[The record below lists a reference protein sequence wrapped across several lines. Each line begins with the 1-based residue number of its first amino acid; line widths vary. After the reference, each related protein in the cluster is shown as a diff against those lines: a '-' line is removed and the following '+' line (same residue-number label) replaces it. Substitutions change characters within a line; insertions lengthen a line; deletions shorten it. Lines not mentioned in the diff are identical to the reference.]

1 MDPAAH
7 SLTLSLIGGGFVAA
21 ALHTALPTHWLPFV
35 LVGRAQGWTGRQTL
49 WAAAAAAFAHTLS
62 TATVGL
68 LIIAAGLA
76 IDHWIT
82 GLLPYLAGGALL
94 GMGGWYLWRYSRRP
108 ARGVGAQAVAAERT
122 TGHGH
127 AAAFWGLI
135 VMLAVSPGEVLLPL
149 YLGAANAG
157 VPALLALTVAFWA
170 GATLGMVV
178 LTGFAWAGSTALK
191 LERLARY
198 EGLILGLALIG
209 LGLIVL
215 FHPH

>member
-7 SLTLSLIGGGFVAA
+7 TLTLSLIGGGFIAA

-49 WAAAAAAFAHTLS
+49 WAAAAAAFAHILS
-62 TATVGL
+62 TATVGM

-76 IDHWIT
+76 IDHWVT
-82 GLLPYLAGGALL
+82 GLLPYLAAGAMMV
-94 GMGGWYLWRYSRRP
+94 MGGWYLWRFSQRRP
-108 ARGVGAQAVAAERT
+108 NSVGAQAVTADGAP
-122 TGHGH
+122 GHGH

-135 VMLAVSPGEVLLPL
+135 LMLAASPGEVLLPI

-157 VPALLALTVAFWA
+157 VPALLALTAAFWA

-178 LTGFAWAGSTALK
+178 LTGIAWAGASALR

-198 EGLILGLALIG
+198 EGLILGLALVL
-209 LGLIVL
+209 LGLVVL